1 MRNKNMNKNFEDQF
15 AMWFGYV
22 VSGVLALFG
31 SILQGLMFMAI
42 PVLII
47 QFFVY
52 GAGLTLGAYF
62 STLAVVGGGIGIIFW
77 IIAVVMMIKNS

>member
-1 MRNKNMNKNFEDQF
+1 MIKKFEGKL
-15 AMWFGYV
+15 AMGFGYV
-22 VSGVLALFG
+22 FTGLLAFFG

-52 GAGLTLGAYF
+52 GSGLTLGAYF
-62 STLAVVGGGIGIIFW
+62 STLVLVGGGIGVIFW
-77 IIAVVMMIKNS
+77 IISMVMVIKNS

>member
-1 MRNKNMNKNFEDQF
+1 
-15 AMWFGYV
+15 
-22 VSGVLALFG
+22 
-31 SILQGLMFMAI
+31 MFMAI

-52 GAGLTLGAYF
+52 GSGLTLGAYF

-77 IIAVVMMIKNS
+77 LIAVVMMIRNS

>member
-1 MRNKNMNKNFEDQF
+1 MIKNFEDKF
-15 AMWFGYV
+15 AMGFGYV

-52 GAGLTLGAYF
+52 GSGLTLGAYF
-62 STLAVVGGGIGIIFW
+62 STLAVVGGSIGIIFW

>member
-1 MRNKNMNKNFEDQF
+1 
-15 AMWFGYV
+15 
-22 VSGVLALFG
+22 
-31 SILQGLMFMAI
+31 MAI

-52 GAGLTLGAYF
+52 GSGLTLGAYF

-77 IIAVVMMIKNS
+77 LIAVVMMIRNS